1 MDTISYYK
9 SEDNFN
15 RYEIEVDGQV
25 RTVRELMQDTD
36 NQMTELVD
44 SMSEHLTSLSQDC
57 VEKCA
62 AKRGLRF
69 HHFKFHTD

>member
-1 MDTISYYK
+1 MQEYVDTISSYK

-15 RYEIEVDGQV
+15 IYETEVDGQV
-25 RTVRELMQDTD
+25 RTVRELMQETD

-44 SMSEHLTSLSQDC
+44 SMNEHLTSLSQDC

-62 AKRGLRF
+62 AKRGL
-69 HHFKFHTD
+69 